1 MNRNWIKNNITTSSI
16 ILFFVLYTIIVMC
29 KSSLIYNN
37 DGSLRE
43 FGLGQSRKTIIPVW
57 LVSILLA
64 ITSYLGIMFY
74 ITYPKLNI

>member
-1 MNRNWIKNNITTSSI
+1 MNRGWVKNNITTSSI
-16 ILFFVLYTIIVMC
+16 ILFFVLYLVVVMC

-37 DGSLRE
+37 DDTLRE

-64 ITSYLGIMFY
+64 IISYSGVMFY
-74 ITYPKLNI
+74 LTYPKLNV